1 MTTPEHIGKYEDLH
15 LIGQGRF
22 GNVYRAPDPDLRCE
36 VALKVMNAEF
46 AGDEQWGANFRQEAR
61 LMARVVIYIAGMP
74 ARSLRSILPRI
85 SSVLLPLTIT
95 PISPSLISGPLPH
108 LVNSTRSRSSAFMLR
123 W

>member
-15 LIGQGRF
+15 LIGQGGF
-22 GNVYRAPDPDLRCE
+22 GNVYRAPNPDLRCE
-36 VALKVMNAEF
+36 VALKVMNVEF

-85 SSVLLPLTIT
+85 SSVLLPVTTT
-95 PISPSLISGPLPH
+95 PISLSLISVTLLHVANPNRPALLP
-108 LVNSTRSRSSAFMLR
+108 RP
-123 W
+123 

>member
-61 LMARVVIYIAGMP
+61 LMARVC
-74 ARSLRSILPRI
+74 LPVRFVQ
-85 SSVLLPLTIT
+85 SFQ
-95 PISPSLISGPLPH
+95 G
-108 LVNSTRSRSSAFMLR
+108 SRQYYYH
-123 W
+123 